1 MDMSDITAGP
11 SIARAGSPPDSSACN
26 RSSRPPVPHGGR
38 AQCAGTAARA
48 LEFSDGS
55 CGGVNT
61 SVMQARYDIDT
72 ASLPN
77 PATPIRTFAGSTE
90 SRGVFF
96 GLIVAL
102 AGGGYLALARGGG
115 IGGIGPA
122 DLTLLCFRVAA
133 ILLLTVLATQFVTLP
148 ASDGDAVSC
157 SRPSLV
163 RHSPCCRPAVL
174 SLRRARSTY
183 LPLLHKVARGLFRWR
198 SRGAA
203 MRWVYRL
210 AATAFLCLV
219 PQLGFSADSGLI
231 TKESKHSVSETVQR
245 FESAVNAK
253 SANGWMVFTEIDHAA
268 AAEKY
273 GLKLLPRTVVVF
285 GNPKLGTPGMQ
296 KAPTVAIDVP
306 LKALVWEDDQG
317 KVWLTYNSAE
327 YLQNYVYPRH
337 GLPSNPDAAKAIGGV
352 LAVFAQQA
360 AE

>member
-1 MDMSDITAGP
+1 M
-11 SIARAGSPPDSSACN
+11 
-26 RSSRPPVPHGGR
+26 
-38 AQCAGTAARA
+38 
-48 LEFSDGS
+48 
-55 CGGVNT
+55 
-61 SVMQARYDIDT
+61 
-72 ASLPN
+72 
-77 PATPIRTFAGSTE
+77 
-90 SRGVFF
+90 
-96 GLIVAL
+96 
-102 AGGGYLALARGGG
+102 
-115 IGGIGPA
+115 
-122 DLTLLCFRVAA
+122 
-133 ILLLTVLATQFVTLP
+133 
-148 ASDGDAVSC
+148 
-157 SRPSLV
+157 
-163 RHSPCCRPAVL
+163 
-174 SLRRARSTY
+174 RRARSTY

-198 SRGAA
+198 SRVAA
-203 MRWVYRL
+203 MGWVYRL

-245 FESAVNAK
+245 FEAAVNAK

-337 GLPSNPDAAKAIGGV
+337 GLPSNPDAAKAIGGA